1 MIGKL
6 TGIVDSIAEDAVIL
20 DVGGVGYLVHCPST
34 TLSRLAAGAHAALMI
49 EMKVSDDA
57 IRLYGFASAE
67 EREWFR
73 LLQTVQ
79 NVGSKVALSVLSTLS
94 PRDLQRALALSDKA
108 MIGRAPG
115 VGPKL
120 ALRIATELKDKAASL
135 MAGGMMLRGDDGHA
149 PVLAPRGPAADA
161 VAALLKLGYSEGQA
175 AEAIAR
181 ATGDLGEDAEAGS
194 LIREALR
201 GMGR

>member
-6 TGIVDSIAEDAVIL
+6 TGLVDSIAEDAVIL

-34 TLSRLAAGAHAALMI
+34 TLSRLAVGAHASLMI

-57 IRLYGFASAE
+57 IRLYGFVSAE

-79 NVGSKVALSVLSTLS
+79 NVGARVALSVLSTLS
-94 PRDLQRALALSDKA
+94 PRELQRALALSDKA

-120 ALRIATELKDKAASL
+120 ALRIATELKDKAPA
-135 MAGGMMLRGDDGHA
+135 MMLRGDEGQHV
-149 PVLAPRGPAADA
+149 PTNAPRGPAADA
-161 VAALLKLGYSEGQA
+161 VAALLKLGYSEGLA
-175 AEAIAR
+175 AEAVAR
-181 ATGDLGEDAEAGS
+181 ATGDLGDNAEAGS

>member
-6 TGIVDSIAEDAVIL
+6 TGIVDSITEDAVIL
-20 DVGGVGYLVHCPST
+20 DVGGVGYLVHCPAT
-34 TLSRLAAGAHAALMI
+34 TLSRLAAGAHVSLMI

-57 IRLYGFASAE
+57 IRLYGFATAE

-94 PRDLQRALALSDKA
+94 PRELQRALALSDKA

-120 ALRIATELKDKAASL
+120 ALRIATELKDKAPA
-135 MAGGMMLRGDDGHA
+135 MMLRGDDDMHA
-149 PVLAPRGPAADA
+149 PVSAPRGPAADA

-175 AEAIAR
+175 AEAVAR
-181 ATGDLGEDAEAGS
+181 ATGDLGDTAEAGA

>member
-6 TGIVDSIAEDAVIL
+6 TGIVDNIAGDAVIL
-20 DVGGVGYLVHCPST
+20 DVGGVGYLVQCPST
-34 TLSRLAAGAHAALMI
+34 TLSRLAVGAHVSLMI
-49 EMKVSDDA
+49 EMKVSEDA
-57 IRLYGFASAE
+57 IRLYGFAGAE

-94 PRDLQRALALSDKA
+94 PRELQRALALSDKA

-120 ALRIATELKDKAASL
+120 ALRIATELKDKAPA
-135 MAGGMMLRGDDGHA
+135 MMLRGDDDTHA
-149 PVLAPRGPAADA
+149 HVTAPRGPAADA

-175 AEAIAR
+175 AEAVAR
-181 ATGDLGEDAEAGS
+181 ATGDLGDNAEAGS

>member
-6 TGIVDSIAEDAVIL
+6 TGIVDSIAGDAVIL
-20 DVGGVGYLVHCPST
+20 DVGGVGYLVQCPAS
-34 TLSRLAAGAHAALMI
+34 TLSRLSPGGHVSLMT

-57 IRLYGFASAE
+57 IKLYGFASAE

-79 NVGSKVALSVLSTLS
+79 NVGARIALAVLSTLS
-94 PRDLQRALALSDKA
+94 PRDLQRALALGDKA

-120 ALRIATELKDKAASL
+120 ALRIATELKDKAPA
-135 MAGGMMLRGDDGHA
+135 MMLRGEGDIHA
-149 PVLAPRGPAADA
+149 PVHAPRGPSADA

-175 AEAIAR
+175 AEAVAR
-181 ATGDLGEDAEAGS
+181 AANDLGDESDPAR

-201 GMGR
+201 HFGGAVR

>member
-6 TGIVDSIAEDAVIL
+6 TGTVDSIAEDTVIL
-20 DVGGVGYLVHCPST
+20 DVNGVGYLVQCPSS
-34 TLSRLAAGAHAALMI
+34 TLSRLSAGAHASLII

-79 NVGSKVALSVLSTLS
+79 NVGGKVALSVLSTLS
-94 PRDLQRALALSDKA
+94 PRELQRALALGDKA
-108 MIGRAPG
+108 MIGRSPG

-120 ALRIATELKDKAASL
+120 ALRIATELKDKAPS
-135 MAGGMMLRGDDGHA
+135 MMMHGEDEGRVAALAH
-149 PVLAPRGPAADA
+149 APRGPEGDA
-161 VAALLKLGYSEGQA
+161 VSALVHLGYSDARA
-175 AEAIAR
+175 AEAVAR
-181 ATGDLGEDAEAGS
+181 ASQALGEHTEAS
-194 LIREALR
+194 ALIREALK
-201 GMGR
+201 GMAR

>member
-6 TGIVDSIAEDAVIL
+6 SGIVDSIIEDHAIL
-20 DVGGVGYLVHCPST
+20 DVNGVGYLVHCPAS
-34 TLSRLAAGAHAALMI
+34 TLSRLNVGAPAALMI
-49 EMKVSDDA
+49 ETKVSDDA
-57 IRLYGFASAE
+57 IRLYGFSSAE

-79 NVGSKVALSVLSTLS
+79 NVGARVALSVLSTLS

-108 MIGRAPG
+108 TIARANG

-120 ALRIATELKDKAASL
+120 ALRIVTELKDKAPS
-135 MAGGMMLRGDDGHA
+135 MMLRDAGDGEYA
-149 PVLAPRGPAADA
+149 VPVAPRGPEADA
-161 VAALLKLGYSEGQA
+161 VAALVKLGYSPVQA

-181 ATGDLGEDAEAGS
+181 TARDLGEAPVDA
-194 LIREALR
+194 LIRDSLR
-201 GMGR
+201 AMGR

>member
-6 TGIVDSIAEDAVIL
+6 SGIVDSVVEDHAIL
-20 DVGGVGYLVHCPST
+20 DVNGVGYLVHCPAS
-34 TLSRLAAGAHAALMI
+34 TLSRLSAGAPAALMI
-49 EMKVSDDA
+49 ETKVSDDA
-57 IRLYGFASAE
+57 IRLYGFSSAE

-79 NVGSKVALSVLSTLS
+79 NVGARVALNVLSALS

-108 MIGRAPG
+108 AIGRANG

-120 ALRIATELKDKAASL
+120 ALRIVTELKDKAPS
-135 MAGGMMLRGDDGHA
+135 MMLRDAADGEYA
-149 PVLAPRGPAADA
+149 VPVAPRGPEADA
-161 VAALLKLGYSEGQA
+161 VAALVKLGYSPVQA

-181 ATGDLGEDAEAGS
+181 TARDLGEAPVEA
-194 LIREALR
+194 LIRESLR
-201 GMGR
+201 AMGR

>member
-6 TGIVDSIAEDAVIL
+6 TGIVDSVGEDSVIL
-20 DVGGVGYLVHCPST
+20 DVGGVGYLVQCPST
-34 TLSRLAAGAHAALMI
+34 TLSRLAAGAHVSLMI

-94 PRDLQRALALSDKA
+94 PRELQRALALGDKA

-120 ALRIATELKDKAASL
+120 ALRIATELKDKAPA
-135 MAGGMMLRGDDGHA
+135 MMLRGDDDGHV
-149 PVLAPRGPAADA
+149 PVAAPRGPAADA

-175 AEAIAR
+175 AEAVAR
-181 ATGDLGEDAEAGS
+181 ATNDLGDDAEAGA
-194 LIREALR
+194 LIRDALR